1 MVEKNSNDLKF
12 LKAIGYGKEE
22 STWITQYDSFPI
34 RGGFLSDY
42 GMVGREPPTNAF
54 CGKHRRF
61 MKCGETS
68 LHDAIGGQD
77 FYHNSVTNCHSYRCH
92 TCWKYGWCVY
102 RANIVE
108 SRFLTAEKLLGL
120 DHKLVEHVVASVP
133 KRLYGLSPQGMA
145 REAISACKRSG
156 VRSGVTILHPFRKDQ
171 KRRDLFKS
179 FHFHVLGYIDGGYD
193 RCRACIRVGCCWDCD
208 GFEGVTRRVHKGDGW
223 IVALAKNQ
231 AGVVEKR
238 DSIFGT
244 SWYQLEHS
252 GYKVGVRNFQI
263 VVWFGVV
270 AKRKFKTE
278 VKRIKFGCPICK
290 SELHMGFLP
299 RGCEPIVANRRE
311 RGFMKNFTLP
321 HVDEE
326 ENCY

>member
-1 MVEKNSNDLKF
+1 MVEEDSRDLKF
-12 LKAIGYGKEE
+12 LKAIGFGKEE
-22 STWITQYDSFPI
+22 STWITQYDGFPI

-42 GMVGREPPTNAF
+42 AIVGRDSPTNAY
-54 CGKHRRF
+54 CGKHRGY
-61 MKCGETS
+61 MKCTESS

-120 DHKLVEHVVASVP
+120 DHKLVEHVCASVP
-133 KRLYGLSPQGMA
+133 KKLYNLSPQEMVK
-145 REAISACKRSG
+145 EAILACKRSG
-156 VRSGVTILHPFRKDQ
+156 VPSGVSILHPFRKDQ
-171 KRRDLFKS
+171 KRRDLYKS

-193 RCRACIRVGCCWDCD
+193 RCRECIKVGSCWDCD
-208 GFEGVTRRVHKGDGW
+208 GFEGVTRRAHRDDGW

-231 AGVVEKR
+231 AGVAERR

-252 GYKVGVRNFQI
+252 GYKVGVKNFQI

-278 VKRIKFGCPICK
+278 VKRIKFVCPICK
-290 SELHMGFLP
+290 GDLHMGFLP

-311 RGFMKNFTLP
+311 HGFLKNFTLP